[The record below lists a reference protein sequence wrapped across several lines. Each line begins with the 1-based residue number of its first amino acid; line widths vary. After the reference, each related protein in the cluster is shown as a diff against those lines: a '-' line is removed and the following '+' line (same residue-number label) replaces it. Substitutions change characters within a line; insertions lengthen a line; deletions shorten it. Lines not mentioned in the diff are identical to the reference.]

1 MNFKTR
7 FSSLLQRPPE
17 DFCIIAL
24 AFIIALYHIYC
35 ALFGVKV
42 PMQFRPIHLGF
53 LLPIAFLRKAIPQP
67 QEPHFLGKRIVLWAF
82 ALLSFT
88 SCAYI
93 SFFSYERYSLR
104 MYLVSPVET
113 LDYVFGFI
121 LIVSILVATKI
132 TIGWPLA
139 ILAGLSVIY
148 LRVGAYLPA
157 GLGHIGY
164 NWEKI
169 IDMEFMSTN
178 GIWGIPLASSASF
191 IFLFMLFGSLL
202 ESSGTGAFL
211 IDWATGLFGSQRGGP
226 AKIAVVSSGLLGMI
240 SGSPTSNVVTTGVFT
255 IPMMRKVGYAPE
267 VAGAIEATASTGGQ
281 IMPPIMGAAAFIL
294 AEFTGTPYLKVA
306 AAAAIPAFLYYLSTL
321 MQVHFHA
328 CKKNLG
334 GLPKSELPNSKEIF
348 CKNWN
353 QLLPIV
359 ILIGLMMSGFS
370 THYSAVWAIFSIPI
384 CGLLKKHTR
393 MSFGT
398 IISSI
403 IDGSK
408 SAVMVAIACAA
419 SGIVIGA
426 FNMSGL
432 AIRLTSAIVGLSG
445 TSLFLALLLTMLAAL
460 ILGMGIPTTAAYITC
475 VAVVAPALTKL
486 GIETF
491 VAHMF
496 VLYFAVISSITPPVA
511 IAAYAAAGLTKADP
525 IKIGLHACRLGII
538 AFFVPY
544 MFVYQPALLLIG
556 GWLQILQALVTSTF
570 GTIVLASA
578 LEGWAFTRMGKVD
591 RILMGIAGLLCIYP
605 ETYSD
610 LVGIVVAFILLMRK
624 IKKNHRRKPDFS
636 QGT

>member
-1 MNFKTR
+1 MNINVKEAFKR
-7 FSSLLQRPPE
+7 RSPE
-17 DFCIIAL
+17 EYVIVAL
-24 AFIIALYHIYC
+24 ALMIALYHIYC

-42 PMQFRPIHLGF
+42 PMQFRPVHLGF
-53 LLPIAFLRKAIPQP
+53 LLPMAFLRKAVP
-67 QEPHFLGKRIVLWAF
+67 QEDKPCALPIRIVLWIMAV
-82 ALLSFT
+82 LSFV

-93 SFFSYERYSLR
+93 SFFSYERYSIR

-113 LDYVFGFI
+113 LDYVFGFTLII
-121 LIVSILVATKI
+121 LILIATKI
-132 TIGWPLA
+132 SIGWPLA
-139 ILAGLSVIY
+139 ILAGLAVIY
-148 LRVGAYLPA
+148 LRIGAYLPA
-157 GLGHIGY
+157 GIGHIGY
-164 NWEKI
+164 DWKKI

-178 GIWGIPLASSASF
+178 GIWGIPIASSASF
-191 IFLFMLFGSLL
+191 IFLFMLFGALL

-211 IDWATGLFGSQRGGP
+211 IDWATGLFGTQRGGP

-255 IPMMRKVGYAPE
+255 IPMMRKVGYSP
-267 VAGAIEATASTGGQ
+267 VLAGAIEATASTGGQ

-294 AEFTGTPYLKVA
+294 AEFTGTPYLRVA
-306 AAAAIPAFLYYLSTL
+306 ACAAIPAFLYYLSAL

-334 GLPKSELPNSKEIF
+334 GIPKEELPDSKKVF
-348 CKNWN
+348 LRNWN

-359 ILIGLMMSGFS
+359 ILVGLMMNGFS
-370 THYSAVWAIFSIPI
+370 THYAAVWALFSIPV
-384 CGLLKKHTR
+384 CGLLHKHTR
-393 MSFGT
+393 MSPKAIFWSL
-398 IISSI
+398 IE
-403 IDGSK
+403 GSK
-408 SAVMVAIACAA
+408 SAIMVAIACAA

-445 TSLFLALLLTMLAAL
+445 TSLFLALMLTMCAAL

-486 GIETF
+486 GIEAF

-525 IKIGLHACRLGII
+525 IKIGAQACRLGII

-556 GWLQILQALVTSTF
+556 EWTEILQALISSTF

-578 LEGWAFTRMGKVD
+578 LEGWVFSKVG
-591 RILMGIAGLLCIYP
+591 RLQRLILAVAGLCCIYP
-605 ETYSD
+605 GTYTD
-610 LVGIVVAFILLMRK
+610 LIGLALSLAVLVPNYRLT
-624 IKKNHRRKPDFS
+624 KKCKAA
-636 QGT
+636 

>member
-1 MNFKTR
+1 MNINVKEAFKR
-7 FSSLLQRPPE
+7 RSPE
-17 DFCIIAL
+17 EYVIVAL
-24 AFIIALYHIYC
+24 ALMIALYHIYC

-42 PMQFRPIHLGF
+42 PMQFRPVHLGF
-53 LLPIAFLRKAIPQP
+53 LLPMAFLRKAVP
-67 QEPHFLGKRIVLWAF
+67 QEDKPCTLPIRIVLWIMAV
-82 ALLSFT
+82 LSFV

-93 SFFSYERYSLR
+93 SFFSYERYSMR

-113 LDYVFGFI
+113 LDYVFGFTLII
-121 LIVSILVATKI
+121 LILIATKI
-132 TIGWPLA
+132 SIGWPLA
-139 ILAGLSVIY
+139 ILAGLAVIY

-157 GLGHIGY
+157 GIGHIGY
-164 NWEKI
+164 DWKKI

-178 GIWGIPLASSASF
+178 GIWGIPIASSASF
-191 IFLFMLFGSLL
+191 IFLFMLFGALL

-211 IDWATGLFGSQRGGP
+211 IDWATGLFGTQRGGP

-255 IPMMRKVGYAPE
+255 IPMMRKVGYSP
-267 VAGAIEATASTGGQ
+267 VLAGAIEATASTGGQ

-294 AEFTGTPYLKVA
+294 AEFTGTPYLRVA
-306 AAAAIPAFLYYLSTL
+306 ACAAIPAFLYYLSAL

-334 GLPKSELPNSKEIF
+334 GIPKEELPDSKKVF
-348 CKNWN
+348 LRNWN

-359 ILIGLMMSGFS
+359 ILVGLMMNGFS
-370 THYSAVWAIFSIPI
+370 THYAAVWALFSIPV
-384 CGLLKKHTR
+384 CGLLHKHTR
-393 MSFGT
+393 MSPKAIFWSL
-398 IISSI
+398 IE
-403 IDGSK
+403 GSK
-408 SAVMVAIACAA
+408 SAIMVAIACAA

-445 TSLFLALLLTMLAAL
+445 TSLFLALMLTMCAAL

-486 GIETF
+486 GIEAF

-525 IKIGLHACRLGII
+525 IKIGAQACRLGII

-556 GWLQILQALVTSTF
+556 EWTEILQALISSTF

-578 LEGWAFTRMGKVD
+578 LEGWVFSRVG
-591 RILMGIAGLLCIYP
+591 RLQRLILAVAGLCCIYP
-605 ETYSD
+605 GTYTD
-610 LVGIVVAFILLMRK
+610 LIGLALSLAVLVPNYRLT
-624 IKKNHRRKPDFS
+624 KKCKAA
-636 QGT
+636 